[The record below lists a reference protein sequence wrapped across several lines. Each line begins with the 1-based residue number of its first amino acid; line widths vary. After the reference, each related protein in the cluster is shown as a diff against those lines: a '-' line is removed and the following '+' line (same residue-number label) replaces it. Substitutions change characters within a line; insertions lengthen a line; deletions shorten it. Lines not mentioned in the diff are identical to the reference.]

1 MGESYGVRINV
12 IGNKYFPWFLVIL
25 FIVIGIWTGCGY
37 RLSGSGR
44 LPKGIQ
50 SLFVAEPVNRT
61 SESRL
66 ISIISND
73 IKSELAG
80 RQIQMVDVPNDAD
93 GILVSEIVSISDMTI
108 ARRGETIALEKRLI
122 IRMDLKLEQKDGQ
135 ALWMGKNIS
144 ANEPYTVINGNDIAT
159 DGNRQIAINEL
170 SKRLAED
177 IFNRLTAD
185 F

>member
-1 MGESYGVRINV
+1 M
-12 IGNKYFPWFLVIL
+12 IGNKVFPWVMVIL
-25 FIVIGIWTGCGY
+25 FIVSGIWTGCGY

-50 SLFVAEPVNRT
+50 RLFVAEPVNRT
-61 SESRL
+61 SESYL
-66 ISIISND
+66 ISIISNS
-73 IKSELAG
+73 IKSELTS
-80 RQIQMVDVPNDAD
+80 RRVRIVNTPEDAD

-108 ARRGETIALEKRLI
+108 ARRGEIMALEKRLI
-122 IRMDLKLEQKDGQ
+122 IRMDLKLEQQDGQ
-135 ALWMGKNIS
+135 TLWMGKNIS
-144 ANEPYTVINGNDIAT
+144 ANEPYTVINGDDIAT

-177 IFNRLTAD
+177 IYNRLTAD